1 MSERS
6 CDWTR
11 LESVV
16 FVGQDSILPPIKNRQ
31 SANVL
36 RRRPIFNRR
45 QVTNLPYIQLTNE
58 EANSLFLEPWR
69 ACDAGAGVDAAAA
82 VEVQKYA
89 ARFFDD
95 DLEGRKIPGP
105 SRGFN
110 PDVSLAGGY
119 HHRVR
124 RATQSAHRPE
134 LRHPVQQL
142 VFERCGIQLAECVE
156 AQSGFIH

>member
-6 CDWTR
+6 CDWTQ
-11 LESVV
+11 LKS
-16 FVGQDSILPPIKNRQ
+16 
-31 SANVL
+31 
-36 RRRPIFNRR
+36 
-45 QVTNLPYIQLTNE
+45 IQLANGET
-58 EANSLFLEPWR
+58 NSLFLEPWR
-69 ACDAGAGVDAAAA
+69 ACDAVAGVDAAAT

-89 ARFFDD
+89 ACLFDD
-95 DLEGRKIPGP
+95 DFEWREIPGRG
-105 SRGFN
+105 RGFN
-110 PDVSLAGGY
+110 PDVRLAGGH

-134 LRHPVQQL
+134 LRHPVQHL